1 MKSIKNSVFSFKLE
15 KGGAQSQNK
24 AKLFQVS
31 IFFHELIPSLSIF
44 VNTKVGNRKTQP
56 TKVFLTFET
65 DATKVGSFFSI
76 SNFLIKKTA
85 QVRNRFLIYLK

>member
-44 VNTKVGNRKTQP
+44 VNTKVGTRKTQP
-56 TKVFLTFET
+56 TNVFLTFET
-65 DATKVGSFFSI
+65 DATKVAYFFRFPTFLLKKLLKLGIGS
-76 SNFLIKKTA
+76 
-85 QVRNRFLIYLK
+85 